1 MLIGPSLS
9 VSFTPCFGVNHK
21 SSERVV
27 WGACPM
33 SVARILLIEDEA
45 TSREILEL
53 VLSGAGYSVDGAATA
68 AVAHKQ
74 LSSTRYGLVIAD
86 WLLPDGD
93 GIYIADRAVGLG
105 SRTLIVTGHLSDLP
119 PRTGER
125 HRLLSKPAKP
135 AELIAVFRNMR
146 GGPPIC

>member
-1 MLIGPSLS
+1 
-9 VSFTPCFGVNHK
+9 
-21 SSERVV
+21 
-27 WGACPM
+27 M

-53 VLSGAGYSVDGAATA
+53 VLTGAGYTVDVAATA

-74 LSSTRYGLVIAD
+74 LSSTRYALVIAD

-105 SRTLIVTGHLSDLP
+105 SRTLIITGHVSDLP
-119 PRTGER
+119 PGTAKRHHLLMKPTKPSQLLAVVRALIGE
-125 HRLLSKPAKP
+125 PPPDA
-135 AELIAVFRNMR
+135 FRQGF
-146 GGPPIC
+146 GGSEAT